1 MKDIAIDCYLSAK
14 SILNPCKRRNTFE
27 LFGFDFMIDETFR
40 VWLLEVNTN
49 PYIGIHNKSMK
60 HIVPEM
66 FEDLFKIVID
76 PVYVPSVSQQDID
89 AIGTDTQF
97 DLLYSRMRG
106 VNKRRHPLD
115 GIYPIK
121 ELDRRKNYS
130 KRAM

>member
-14 SILNPCKRRNTFE
+14 GTLNPCKRRNTFE

-49 PYIGIHNKSMK
+49 PYIGIHNKGMK
-60 HIVPEM
+60 HIVPAL

-89 AIGTDTQF
+89 AIGTDT
-97 DLLYSRMRG
+97 
-106 VNKRRHPLD
+106 
-115 GIYPIK
+115 
-121 ELDRRKNYS
+121 
-130 KRAM
+130 